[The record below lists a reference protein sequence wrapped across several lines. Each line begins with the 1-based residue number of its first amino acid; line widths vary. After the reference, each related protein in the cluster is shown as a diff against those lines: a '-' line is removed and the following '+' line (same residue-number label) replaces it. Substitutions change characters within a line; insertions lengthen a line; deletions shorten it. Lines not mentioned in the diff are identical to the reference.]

1 MKKLLLSIFSIIA
14 IAGMARAEVTLKV
27 NYATDIKGT
36 LVAEKP
42 AEGNSNGEAEKYQP
56 LESATI
62 SGYSFTFVQGEAKN
76 APALYKVMSGK
87 EGDWTFR
94 VYNGSSMTITAPEGT
109 TMTQI
114 DFAGQFSKLNA
125 TVSEGKFEATSNSA
139 AVWSGKSNEITISTS
154 SNIRVSTLTVYI
166 EGEETPEVPE
176 VPAGVTYA
184 PATEIVSGEQ
194 YILVIDNLYGAAIA
208 ESSTYGRLALTEGT
222 VADGKM
228 TAPETAAITITKVDD
243 KGYTLV
249 DTYGRYLAMDESH
262 LTTFQIFTEI
272 NDGCY
277 WNAEFTEGKVKISNV
292 LNPTCFVCQS
302 AGNEGTFYTN
312 MAPAKA
318 PETFNLPALYVK
330 EATGGISAV
339 EIETNNGEAVYYN
352 LQGIRV
358 NADAL
363 TPGIYVRRQGNKSV
377 KVLVR

>member
-1 MKKLLLSIFSIIA
+1 
-14 IAGMARAEVTLKV
+14 
-27 NYATDIKGT
+27 
-36 LVAEKP
+36 
-42 AEGNSNGEAEKYQP
+42 
-56 LESATI
+56 
-62 SGYSFTFVQGEAKN
+62 
-76 APALYKVMSGK
+76 MSGK

-154 SNIRVSTLTVYI
+154 SNILVSTLTVYI

-292 LNPTCFVCQS
+292 LNPTCCV
-302 AGNEGTFYTN
+302 
-312 MAPAKA
+312 
-318 PETFNLPALYVK
+318 
-330 EATGGISAV
+330 
-339 EIETNNGEAVYYN
+339 
-352 LQGIRV
+352 
-358 NADAL
+358 
-363 TPGIYVRRQGNKSV
+363 
-377 KVLVR
+377 